1 MTTDFDTVVFLG
13 PTLPVAEASAI
24 LAARYE
30 PPARLGSVY
39 ELIGAG
45 VKTIVLIDGLFH
57 NQPSIWQREI
67 DAALAAG
74 MTVFGASSMG
84 ALRAAELERFG
95 MIGHGTVFD
104 WYRRGIIDSDDEVA
118 ILHADASGGYRPLSE
133 PLVNIRY
140 TLQGAVR
147 DGVLDSA
154 QRDAVLGH
162 AKRLY
167 YPDRSYPRLLRSL
180 RADPEL
186 VAVAEPLERYVA
198 EHRVDLKRRDAVSL
212 LERVAGLGPARS
224 TEATNRP
231 ALGPSRHGYARLS
244 DAWRRRGREYR
255 SLEHEGV
262 NWTLGRIW
270 NLLEQGDG
278 AVTIPNLGGR
288 GTLTLND
295 DTRRALLFD
304 QAVRDV
310 AVEYVRTRG
319 YPVPERLRHTVT
331 ERLVD
336 AVGQASSL
344 RDWCEACRLTP
355 GELDERIA
363 SEAVVAWLTEALPE
377 DVRAAT
383 TGWVDPLAAAR
394 SAEVGLYLRVFETPA
409 ERLAARRV
417 ALAALLDECD
427 QEVEP
432 VPHHTWPALLSEL
445 EARA

>member
-67 DAALAAG
+67 DAALAEG

-104 WYRRGIIDSDDEVA
+104 WYRRRIIDSDDEVA

-140 TLQGAVR
+140 TLQEAVR
-147 DGVLDSA
+147 EGVLDPA

-167 YPDRSYPRLLRSL
+167 YPERSYPRLLRSV

-186 VAVAEPLERYVA
+186 VALSEPLERYLV

-212 LERVAGLGPARS
+212 LQRVARQGSSRS
-224 TEATNRP
+224 TTERP
-231 ALGPSRHGYARLS
+231 AFGPFRHGYARLS
-244 DAWRRRGREYR
+244 DAWRRRGQEYR
-255 SLEHEGV
+255 TLQHEGV
-262 NWTLGRIW
+262 TWTLGRIW

-278 AVTIPNLGGR
+278 TVCIPNLGGT
-288 GTLTLND
+288 GTLTLSD
-295 DTRRALLFD
+295 DTRRELLFD
-304 QAVRDV
+304 RAVRDV
-310 AVEYVRTRG
+310 AVEYVRTCG
-319 YPVPERLRHTVT
+319 YAIPERLRHTVT

-336 AVGQASSL
+336 AVGQASSV

-363 SEAVVAWLTEALPE
+363 SEAIVAWLAEAVPE

-383 TGWVDPLAAAR
+383 TGWVDPLGAAR

-432 VPHHTWPALLSEL
+432 VPHHAWPALLSEL